1 MSEENK
7 FRSITDNL
15 STNVRKRSQVDE
27 WAMRG
32 IEAKRDEILAA
43 FRNEAHC
50 EPSEAVLVME
60 RTKRGVRL
68 YFRRQRESDHLA
80 DFLLSDKEMDGQ

>member
-15 STNVRKRSQVDE
+15 GTNVRIRPQVDE

-32 IEAKRDEILAA
+32 IEAKRDVILEA

-68 YFRRQRESDHLA
+68 FYRRQRESDHLA
-80 DFLLSDKEMDGQ
+80 DFLLTNKEMDGE

>member
-7 FRSITDNL
+7 YNKIISNL
-15 STNVRKRSQVDE
+15 HDNVRVRPQVDE

-32 IEAKRDEILAA
+32 IEAKRDVILEA

-68 YFRRQRESDHLA
+68 YFRRQRESDHLV
-80 DFLLSDKEMDGQ
+80 DFLLTERETDGQ